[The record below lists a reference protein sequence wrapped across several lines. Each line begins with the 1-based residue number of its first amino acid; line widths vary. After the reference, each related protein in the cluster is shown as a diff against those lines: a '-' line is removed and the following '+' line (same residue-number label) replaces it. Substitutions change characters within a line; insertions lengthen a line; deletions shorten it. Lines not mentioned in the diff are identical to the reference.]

1 MSVVTFSG
9 NHDSPIA
16 PARLFKASITDS
28 KNSMPK
34 IVPEHVKSIDTI
46 EGSGGAGSV
55 KQINLVQG
63 GYLKLKV
70 EALDESS
77 FTYTYSIFEGE
88 ALTDKIEKMQF
99 EIKFEPSSDG
109 GSKCT
114 MNTKCF
120 PKGGAELNEDNCK
133 AAKDKVLGLYK
144 AVENYL
150 VQNKDAYA

>member
-63 GYLKLKV
+63 
-70 EALDESS
+70 S
-77 FTYTYSIFEGE
+77 
-88 ALTDKIEKMQF
+88 KITKHT
-99 EIKFEPSSDG
+99 
-109 GSKCT
+109 SKITSQSKICVFILC
-114 MNTKCF
+114 NTKC
-120 PKGGAELNEDNCK
+120 E
-133 AAKDKVLGLYK
+133 
-144 AVENYL
+144 
-150 VQNKDAYA
+150 

>member
-1 MSVVTFSG
+1 MKL
-9 NHDSPIA
+9 
-16 PARLFKASITDS
+16 LFA
-28 KNSMPK
+28 
-34 IVPEHVKSIDTI
+34 
-46 EGSGGAGSV
+46 
-55 KQINLVQG
+55 G

-109 GSKCT
+109 RSKCT